1 MHAYNL
7 DDLERQLTE
16 QGWTISAQD
25 RVIPQEI
32 PGQVHVGG
40 YTVTLM
46 AATGQR
52 YTGDGPSRA
61 DALRAAATSAGVID
75 PDQPPLR

>member
-32 PGQVHVGG
+32 PGQVHLGG
-40 YTVTLM
+40 YTVTLV
-46 AATGQR
+46 TTSGQQ
-52 YTGDGPSRA
+52 YTGAGPTRA
-61 DALRAAATSAGVID
+61 DALRAAATSAGVIN